1 MKTVKARPLTVRYM
15 LTIALCAAVG
25 ARLTAQE
32 EVPVAELLEEAA
44 PAAAAAEAPAAD
56 PAPAAE
62 APAAEPVVAEA
73 AVPEVEAVP
82 APEPEPVAEVAAP
95 APAAVEAPA
104 PVVEAA
110 PAGNGDGKAIV
121 TVDDKNELM
130 DSSSYDSGK
139 ITVALDGIPLA
150 DVVQLFTRLSG
161 ANIICNATNL
171 QGTVTA
177 NLDNVDWEPA
187 FRAILERQGLLLTED
202 PMNKGIFSIDPKS
215 PDAPE
220 PWVTE
225 TFKLSYLK
233 SGDAAEML
241 SSMLGLADETAAKP
255 AARKKAEDDD
265 EVDVVVRKEGR
276 VVSYPAGN
284 MVVVSTTAARME
296 EIRKVLDEVDVPRQ
310 QVYIEAKIVEVR
322 GGDSKKI
329 GIDWSMLDGYKVGL
343 GNLGMNYKKT
353 RQRERGGANFSA
365 AEAAAVYDDRGRRQS
380 TASAV
385 GDQGMAAAL
394 NPVAIANST
403 IAPGYAAVESATPGL
418 STYAGQNNV
427 NARFTSITDVRT
439 AIFGADAMTWMISA
453 LQKSED
459 ALVVSNPKVIV
470 ANEEEALIDMAR
482 KEPYVTVERKTDGT
496 GANTTYTFTTKMEVI
511 PGELKENK
519 LLPYIEQAFFTYGIK
534 LEVTP
539 RINNASNITVV
550 VRPTLSE
557 KINEYMPAGEG
568 STRYPIIQ
576 SKHVRTVFSLGDGQT
591 AVIGGLTQSR
601 DTDVVKKVP
610 LLGDIP
616 LLGKYFFTHT
626 EKAKEQFETII
637 FVTVGIVDS
646 EQPEMALAVPEATKL
661 VQKHVNPDGKLID
674 KNAALVPEVVE

>member
-104 PVVEAA
+104 PVAEAA
-110 PAGNGDGKAIV
+110 PAGNGNGKTIV

-233 SGDAAEML
+233 ANDAAEML
-241 SSMLGLADETAAKP
+241 YFVQHRDESPVPIHSRSTGATLYNTIAQSMRVPPAQPDSISHRQALTAGIRRLGRGGGTAFPGLVATRIDPRILDKL
-255 AARKKAEDDD
+255 AARLPQGAMVVAGTNGKTTSSRMLAN
-265 EVDVVVRKEGR
+265 VLQSAGLDVVHNRSGSNLSGSSAVTSNMSRT
-276 VVSYPAGN
+276 PATSN
-284 MVVVSTTAARME
+284 ALNAVSTPNHLFDR
-296 EIRKVLDEVDVPRQ
+296 IRGSSFW
-310 QVYIEAKIVEVR
+310 I
-322 GGDSKKI
+322 
-329 GIDWSMLDGYKVGL
+329 
-343 GNLGMNYKKT
+343 
-353 RQRERGGANFSA
+353 
-365 AEAAAVYDDRGRRQS
+365 
-380 TASAV
+380 ASRV
-385 GDQGMAAAL
+385 
-394 NPVAIANST
+394 
-403 IAPGYAAVESATPGL
+403 
-418 STYAGQNNV
+418 
-427 NARFTSITDVRT
+427 TDHRSGV
-439 AIFGADAMTWMISA
+439 
-453 LQKSED
+453 
-459 ALVVSNPKVIV
+459 
-470 ANEEEALIDMAR
+470 
-482 KEPYVTVERKTDGT
+482 
-496 GANTTYTFTTKMEVI
+496 
-511 PGELKENK
+511 
-519 LLPYIEQAFFTYGIK
+519 
-534 LEVTP
+534 
-539 RINNASNITVV
+539 
-550 VRPTLSE
+550 
-557 KINEYMPAGEG
+557 
-568 STRYPIIQ
+568 
-576 SKHVRTVFSLGDGQT
+576 
-591 AVIGGLTQSR
+591 
-601 DTDVVKKVP
+601 
-610 LLGDIP
+610 
-616 LLGKYFFTHT
+616 
-626 EKAKEQFETII
+626 
-637 FVTVGIVDS
+637 
-646 EQPEMALAVPEATKL
+646 
-661 VQKHVNPDGKLID
+661 
-674 KNAALVPEVVE
+674 